1 MLRTITLSLLILLS
15 VGIMIPI
22 ASSTHGLRQSSVSQ
36 QRRYRRHSRAWWRRH
51 RARLRAR
58 RAAAAA
64 ALARRKANLRPDAAH
79 STAPLAISLNSNITN
94 ETVTG
99 AIPKLPVG
107 WTAAIAHNGEVKFK
121 TGNTSGVSS
130 QASLSVVARSRPN
143 PAYLTHREQ
152 SRMLAGVAFSDLRR
166 IVIDKMIKAGG
177 WVVNDYE
184 RNVNGARVF
193 VVIAQTPAD
202 SRSTEK
208 SWNFYFAEVDGKI
221 YSLTLNTPLQFS
233 DRLAK
238 ARNSSVPSVP
248 SQLARLL
255 RISNLLRKSPS

>member
-1 MLRTITLSLLILLS
+1 
-15 VGIMIPI
+15 MIPI

-64 ALARRKANLRPDAAH
+64 ALARRKANFRTDAAH
-79 STAPLAISLNSNITN
+79 PTAPLALGLN
-94 ETVTG
+94 EPVTG

-107 WTAAIAHNGEVKFK
+107 WTAAVANNGEVKFK
-121 TGNTSGVSS
+121 TGNTSSVPS

-166 IVIDKMIKAGG
+166 IVIEKMINAGG
-177 WVVNDYE
+177 WVINDYE
-184 RNVNGARVF
+184 RKVNGARVF
-193 VVIAQTPAD
+193 VVIAQTPTNG
-202 SRSTEK
+202 RSPEK

-221 YSLTLNTPLQFS
+221 YSLTLNTPVQFS
-233 DRLAK
+233 DRLASEGEKFLSSFNSKPTK
-238 ARNSSVPSVP
+238 ATGAVI
-248 SQLARLL
+248 AA
-255 RISNLLRKSPS
+255 K